1 MKTQKI
7 NKWLGM
13 SIIAITLLSLV
24 FAATPVSAQGNERG
38 LGPGSRRGGTGVG
51 MGGQVVA
58 APLSAAEQDALNQAI
73 LEEYGAYNTYQAIIA
88 NLGDVYPFSRIVNVE
103 QQHVNVLLRLAQRYG
118 VTPPANPGL
127 EAPLAV
133 NTLADACG
141 IGVAAEI
148 SDADLY
154 TELLKVVTHADV
166 QQVFT
171 NLQQASLQQHL
182 PAFQACD

>member
-1 MKTQKI
+1 M
-7 NKWLGM
+7 GM
-13 SIIAITLLSLV
+13 SIIMVTLWSLV
-24 FAATPVSAQGNERG
+24 FAVTPVSAQGNDRG
-38 LGPGSRRGGTGVG
+38 WGPGGSHGGAGVG
-51 MGGQVVA
+51 MGGQVVVT
-58 APLSAAEQDALNQAI
+58 PLSPIEQGALKQAI
-73 LEEYGAYNTYQAIIA
+73 LEEYGAYNTYQAVIA
-88 NLGDVYPFSRIVNVE
+88 TLGDVYPFSRIVNAE
-103 QQHVNVLLRLAQRYG
+103 QQHINALIRLAQRYG

-133 NTLADACG
+133 NTLIDACG

-148 SDADLY
+148 ADADLY